1 MDDKMTTIAIIGA
14 GRGLGAATAKR
25 FGRGG
30 FDVALIS
37 RRQEHVDLLTRDL
50 VNEGIKAQGFA
61 ADVENRQSLSAA
73 LERAATELGPIEVL
87 QYSPVP
93 RKEFLRPVLET
104 TADDL
109 AAAVAFSIL
118 GPATAVQQVLG
129 GMRQLG
135 RGTIL
140 FVNGSSAVRPNE
152 QVAGTST
159 AFAGESAYA
168 SMLHTA
174 LQPEN
179 IQVRQ
184 LIIPGAIGGG
194 DPAFAPDAL
203 ADQLWELHT
212 EPGILRK
219 TVSEN

>member
-1 MDDKMTTIAIIGA
+1 MTTIAIIGA

-37 RRQEHVDLLTRDL
+37 RTQEHVDLLTRDL
-50 VNEGIKAQGFA
+50 ANEGIKAQGFT
-61 ADVENRQSLSAA
+61 ADVENRQSLNAA
-73 LERAATELGPIEVL
+73 LERAAAELGPIEVL

-118 GPATAVQQVLG
+118 GPAAAVQQVLG
-129 GMRQLG
+129 GMRELG

-140 FVNGSSAVRPNE
+140 FVNGSSAVTPNE
-152 QVAGTST
+152 RVAGTST

-174 LQPEN
+174 LKSEG

-212 EPGILRK
+212 EPGTLRK
-219 TVSEN
+219 TAGEH